1 MAGDKFQAWAHPAC
15 TIKFATEEFTFDK
28 LSESVH
34 ITNVTVQKRYTRS
47 KPNPNLPEDNAWT
60 SDDLIKYF
68 RSQNVSGKTFMP
80 SAAMGDDEETYVA
93 THMEMTMG
101 RSSNRI
107 SKSSEGSTSED
118 EKSEDEEEMESENDD
133 EVTAEEKETDSEEEE
148 TDTKRAMGEKKA
160 ASTTSKSD
168 PCLFKHVIYPAIK
181 KCLTCIAELSY
192 DQIEKKNGRFELF
205 GCDWLITENHQV
217 CLLEINRSPSMEYY
231 TPKHVGVLD
240 ELLSDLVKGS
250 YLYVRFISIFFI
262 FSTPSSFLFT
272 SSFLTSFEFREPM
285 NLPIPCYL
293 LESDICCYCVI

>member
-15 TIKFATEEFTFDK
+15 TIKFATEEFTLDT

-68 RSQNVSGKTFMP
+68 RTQNVFDKTFTP
-80 SAAMGDDEETYVA
+80 SGDSEETNVSTTT
-93 THMEMTMG
+93 THGMEMTMG
-101 RSSNRI
+101 RNSNRM
-107 SKSSEGSTSED
+107 SNSSDGNTDED
-118 EKSEDEEEMESENDD
+118 EEMESEDDGDD
-133 EVTAEEKETDSEEEE
+133 EVTAREEESSSE
-148 TDTKRAMGEKKA
+148 STDGSEDEIDKRAMGGKKA
-160 ASTTSKSD
+160 ASTTSKTD

-250 YLYVRFISIFFI
+250 YLFGFYFN
-262 FSTPSSFLFT
+262 FLYTLLSYSFT
-272 SSFLTSFEFREPM
+272 SSFLTSLNP
-285 NLPIPCYL
+285 
-293 LESDICCYCVI
+293 